1 MADEYRRFWI
11 TSRGETE
18 RELLLAEAFEAGA
31 EGAEE
36 LEADGFFKA
45 QVYGPSST
53 IEAIRAQVTESA
65 SEGTSVGP
73 SEPMPEVDWSE
84 AWKEGLDPIRV
95 SERLVV
101 RPPFAEYAL
110 EPGQKEVV
118 IDPGQAFGIG
128 GHASTRLCLEWIDAL
143 LGTEHGR
150 AHFDRVLD
158 VGTGSGVLALAAVKL
173 GAKHALGFDLDPV
186 AIEAADEA
194 LRVNVAAGAVRF
206 FTGPIEDV
214 PSSEGTYP
222 LVLANLLKQE
232 MLPIAGPIT
241 ERIAKDGV
249 LILAGLLEEDVE
261 EVLQTFG
268 QEGLKERGR
277 RSRSDSVG
285 AWVGLCLEFA

>member
-11 TSRGETE
+11 TSRGELE

-36 LEADGFFKA
+36 VEADGLFRA
-45 QVYGPSST
+45 QVYGPSSI
-53 IEAIRAQVTESA
+53 IEAIRAQVTENA
-65 SEGTSVGP
+65 SEGTEIGP
-73 SEPMPEVDWSE
+73 AEPTPEVDWSE

-128 GHASTRLCLEWIDAL
+128 GHASTRLCLEWIDEL
-143 LGTEHGR
+143 LASEDGR
-150 AHFDRVLD
+150 AQFDRVLD

-173 GAKHALGFDLDPV
+173 GAKHALGFDLDPI
-186 AIEAADEA
+186 ATLAADEA
-194 LRVNVAAGAVRF
+194 LRVNAEAESVRF

-214 PSSEGTYP
+214 PASEGAYP

-232 MLPIAGPIT
+232 MLPIAGQIT
-241 ERIAKDGV
+241 ERISKDGV
-249 LILAGLLEEDVE
+249 LILAGLLEEDVS
-261 EVLQTFG
+261 EVLETFG
-268 QEGLKERGR
+268 RHGLKERGR
-277 RSRSDSVG
+277 RSRTDSVG
-285 AWVGLCLEFA
+285 EWVGLCLDFA